1 MGYPIRKFEKKD
13 TEQVMRIWLDGN
25 IETHG
30 FVPEAY
36 WMSHFPLVQEQLLQ
50 ADLYVYEQSGT
61 IQGFVGMTGDFLA
74 GIFVDKKYRSC
85 LESGKVFWNISKKF
99 IPFFC

>member
-36 WMSHFPLVQEQLLQ
+36 WMSPFHWCRSSFCRPIFMCMSRAGQYK
-50 ADLYVYEQSGT
+50 DLSE
-61 IQGFVGMTGDFLA
+61 
-74 GIFVDKKYRSC
+74 
-85 LESGKVFWNISKKF
+85 
-99 IPFFC
+99 